1 MGCSFVAYVDEAGD
15 EGFTS
20 KKSSE
25 WFVLSALVTDKA
37 DDAATLEGL
46 VDSVLV
52 LLRQR
57 VKKPLHFR
65 NLRHHQK
72 VPYIAQIAA
81 APVWAINVLVHKPSV
96 SQTEVFG
103 EEHRLYHY
111 AVRFLVERISWLCR
125 DRKHSV
131 GDGTFELVFS
141 NRGGMSYTAI
151 SEYINSLIIKAGL
164 KEAGT
169 LVHDIRIAA
178 GTMDAGKVLTF
189 SHGDRMGLQVADAV
203 ASGFYNALEAR
214 YGFTEDRYARML
226 KPILYN
232 YRDRGRYRGYGLKF
246 FPLEAEKLIETD
258 ARLKWVVEDYPK

>member
-15 EGFTS
+15 EGFNS
-20 KKSSE
+20 KGSE
-25 WFVLSALVTDKA
+25 WFVLSALVTDKVDENA
-37 DDAATLEGL
+37 MLEE
-46 VDSVLV
+46 VLNSV
-52 LLRQR
+52 LLRLGKR
-57 VKKPLHFR
+57 KKKPLHFR
-65 NLRHHQK
+65 KLSHHQR

-81 APVWAINVLVHKPSV
+81 APVRAISILVHKPSLLKRE
-96 SQTEVFG
+96 TFNK
-103 EEHRLYHY
+103 EHRLYHY
-111 AVRFLVERISWLCR
+111 AVRYLVERVSWLCR

-131 GDGTFELVFS
+131 GDGTVELVFS

-151 SEYINSLIIKAGL
+151 SEYINSLVIKAGQ

-232 YRDRGRYRGYGLKF
+232 YRDRGSYRGYGLKF
-246 FPLEAEKLIETD
+246 FPREAEKLIETD
-258 ARLKWVVEDYPK
+258 ARLKWVVEEYPK